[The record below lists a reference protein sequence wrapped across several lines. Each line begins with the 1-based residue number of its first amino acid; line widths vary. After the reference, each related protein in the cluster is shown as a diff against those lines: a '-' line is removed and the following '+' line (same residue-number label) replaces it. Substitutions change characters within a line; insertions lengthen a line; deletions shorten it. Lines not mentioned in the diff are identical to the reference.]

1 MKGKVNKL
9 LDTKDVQRGLEKI
22 SRRDALME
30 LMLQKAMKGDIEAA
44 RTLLALAE
52 EEDTEIVFTG
62 QGITDEQDV

>member
-9 LDTKDVQRGLEKI
+9 LNTKDVQRGLEKI

>member
-30 LMLQKAMKGDIEAA
+30 LLLQKAMKGDMEAA
-44 RTLLALAE
+44 QTILHLAE
-52 EEDTEIVFTG
+52 EESTEIIFEG
-62 QGITDEQDV
+62 QGITDE